1 MHSNAKTYNAKLNME
16 FFVLAS
22 NNVGAENKPNKMY
35 LKNRLIAEQVKR
47 SEKKQRNK
55 TKALQRDSV
64 IFVV

>member
-35 LKNRLIAEQVKR
+35 KESANRR
-47 SEKKQRNK
+47 TSEKIWKKNNETRQRRYK
-55 TKALQRDSV
+55 EIR
-64 IFVV
+64 